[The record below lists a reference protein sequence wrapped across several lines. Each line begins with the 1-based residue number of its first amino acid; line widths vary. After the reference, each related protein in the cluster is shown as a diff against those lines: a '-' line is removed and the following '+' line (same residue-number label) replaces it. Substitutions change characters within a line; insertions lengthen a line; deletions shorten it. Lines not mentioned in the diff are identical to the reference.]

1 MSFKHKIFSTINSI
15 LNRVDLKLIRSSEI
29 KKIYSLK
36 YKYEKL
42 LQRFN
47 VSNELLFK
55 PSHNKLTLPENA
67 ENYLQ
72 FNNPRLIE
80 LKQKYQILSN
90 PVIDPSQWTESFVS
104 SIDKLQFF
112 RGDYVYVWQFRN
124 INTELHYWLTTYYI
138 KTIDKL
144 GLLELLKED
153 NLFGCYTFSTI
164 DNLCVSRDLLDS
176 ILEIYFLEQS
186 IKISELSN
194 VKILDIGAGYGR
206 LAHRM
211 VKGLPNI
218 EKVFCVDAVAES
230 TFISE
235 YYLRF
240 RSIEKKAVVIPLYD
254 LDNTLANESI
264 NLAINIHSFSEC
276 TLASIKA
283 WLDILQKYKIEY
295 LMIVPNYPY
304 NQKINNQKSKLLTTE
319 KTGEKLDFFPLI
331 ESSGYR
337 LLVSQP
343 KYLDPV
349 LQKHG
354 ISPTHYYLFQLA
366 K

>member
-1 MSFKHKIFSTINSI
+1 MSFQDKIFSIINSI
-15 LNRVDLKLIRSSEI
+15 LNTVDLNIIRISEI
-29 KKIYSLK
+29 NNLYSLR
-36 YKYEKL
+36 YKYQKL
-42 LQRFN
+42 LNRLDVN
-47 VSNELLFK
+47 DELLSK
-55 PSHNKLTLPENA
+55 PSHNNLTLPENA
-67 ENYLQ
+67 ETYLQ
-72 FNNPRLIE
+72 FNNPRLIK
-80 LKQKYQILSN
+80 LKQEYQSLSN
-90 PVIDPSQWTESFVS
+90 PVIDPSLWTESFVNS
-104 SIDKLQFF
+104 KDKLQFF
-112 RGDYVYVWQFRN
+112 RGDYVYVWQFRD
-124 INTELHYWLTTYYI
+124 INTELHYWLTTYYV

-144 GLLELLKED
+144 GLLDILEED
-153 NLFGCYTFSTI
+153 NLFGCYTFSII

-176 ILEIYFLEQS
+176 ILEIYFLEQF

-194 VKILDIGAGYGR
+194 VKVLDIGAGYGR
-206 LAHRM
+206 LAYRM

-218 EKVFCVDAVAES
+218 ENFFCVDAVAES

-240 RSIEKKAVVIPLYD
+240 RGVNKKAVVIPLYD
-254 LDNTLANESI
+254 LENILANESI

-295 LMIVPNYPY
+295 LMIVPNY
-304 NQKINNQKSKLLTTE
+304 SHHEETKLLTTE
-319 KTGEKLDFFPLI
+319 KTGEKFDFFPLI
-331 ESSGYR
+331 KSSGYK

-354 ISPTHYYLFQLA
+354 VSPTYYYLFQLTY
-366 K
+366 

>member
-1 MSFKHKIFSTINSI
+1 MSLNQRILSTLNSM
-15 LNRVDLKLIRSSEI
+15 LNKVDFNLLERSEVE
-29 KKIYSLK
+29 KNYSLK
-36 YKYEKL
+36 IKYKKL
-42 LQRFN
+42 LQKFN
-47 VSNELLFK
+47 VSDELLFE
-55 PSHNKLTLPENA
+55 PSHNKLTLPEEA
-67 ENYLQ
+67 EKYLQ

-80 LKQKYQILSN
+80 LKQKYQLSAS
-90 PVIDPSQWTESFVS
+90 PVIDPSQWTEPSVS

-112 RGDYVYVWQFRN
+112 RGDYVYVWQFRD
-124 INTELHYWLTTYYI
+124 INTEVHYGLTTYYI

-144 GLLELLKED
+144 GLLDLLEED
-153 NLFGCYTFSTI
+153 DLFGCYAFSTI
-164 DNLCVSRDLLDS
+164 DNLRVSRDLLDS
-176 ILEIYFLEQS
+176 ILEIYFLEES

-194 VKILDIGAGYGR
+194 LKVLDIGAGYGR

-211 VKGLPNI
+211 VQGLPNI
-218 EKVFCVDAVAES
+218 EKVFCVDAIAES

-240 RSIEKKAVVIPLYD
+240 RGVDEKAAVIPLDD
-254 LDNTLANESI
+254 LDNLLANESI

-283 WLDILQKYKIEY
+283 WLEILHKYKIEY

-304 NQKINNQKSKLLTTE
+304 NQKINNQKVDLLTIE
-319 KTGEKLDFFPLI
+319 KNGEKLDFLPVI
-331 ESSGYR
+331 ESSGYK
-337 LLVSQP
+337 LLASQP

-349 LQKHG
+349 VQKHG
-354 ISPTHYYLFQLA
+354 ISPTYYYLFQL